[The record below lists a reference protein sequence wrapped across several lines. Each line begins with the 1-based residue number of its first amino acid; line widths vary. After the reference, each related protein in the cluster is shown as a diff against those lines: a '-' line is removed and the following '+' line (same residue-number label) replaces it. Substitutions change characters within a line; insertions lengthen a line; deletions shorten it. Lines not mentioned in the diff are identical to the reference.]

1 MPSAHAT
8 SAVAPASA
16 AEHTLSTRSGCVE
29 PHSTRPPSALQ
40 ASGASGQAATSFG
53 ISSSGGAAGGGGS
66 EHLTMSSG
74 SAEPSETFVLHR
86 HVCSCSHG
94 LTSHPSVAL
103 VGVAQTSFSP
113 AALHRQQVSV
123 GQMPVISGGK
133 LATASFDIVTPS
145 QRTESA
151 SRR

>member
-1 MPSAHAT
+1 M
-8 SAVAPASA
+8 
-16 AEHTLSTRSGCVE
+16 
-29 PHSTRPPSALQ
+29 Q
-40 ASGASGQAATSFG
+40 ASGASGQSATSFG

-74 SAEPSETFVLHR
+74 SAEPSEAFVLHR

-94 LTSHPSVAL
+94 LRSHSVPL